1 MVRTLHGLGS
11 WVVILG
17 NGGAGVWAVAAAR
30 WPQLRKP
37 GLWWFTGFAQVM
49 VFVEVI
55 LGVWLTAVDDV
66 EAPQFHTFYGF
77 LTIIAVAIVYSYR
90 HQLQDR
96 LYLLYG
102 LGGLFVMGLAIRA
115 ALLR

>member
-1 MVRTLHGLGS
+1 
-11 WVVILG
+11 VIVA
-17 NGGAGVWAVAAAR
+17 NGGAGLWALAAAR
-30 WPQLRKP
+30 WPAARHRA
-37 GLWWFTGFAQVM
+37 LWWFTGVAQVM

-55 LGVWLTAVDDV
+55 LGVWMMAGQDV

-77 LTIIAVAIVYSYR
+77 LAVIAVAIIQSYR
-90 HQLQDR
+90 QQLHHR

>member
-1 MVRTLHGLGS
+1 MVQSLHSLGS
-11 WVVILG
+11 WVVILA
-17 NGGAGVWAVAAAR
+17 NGGAGAWALAAAR
-30 WPQLRKP
+30 WTRYRTR
-37 GLWWFTGFAQVM
+37 GLWWFTAVAQVL
-49 VFVEVI
+49 VFVEVV

-77 LTIIAVAIVYSYR
+77 LAAISVAIIYSYR
-90 HQLQDR
+90 HQLQHR

-115 ALLR
+115 AVLR